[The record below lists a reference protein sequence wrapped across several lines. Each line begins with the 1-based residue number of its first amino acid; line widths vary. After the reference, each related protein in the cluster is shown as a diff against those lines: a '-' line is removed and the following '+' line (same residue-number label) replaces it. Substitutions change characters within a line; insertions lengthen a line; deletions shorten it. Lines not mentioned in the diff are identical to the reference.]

1 MSKNLLKEELVKQ
14 LFEVR
19 VNKETD
25 PIEHRVVVIESML
38 AMNASKLANKL
49 KGKVEKEDVYQQY
62 MASAWEA
69 ILTFEPEEGTSW
81 ESILDR
87 SDLINRRRLM
97 KSIIL
102 RAQGDISMLSN
113 DDFGVKRKVSNETG
127 ISERHIY
134 TIKKDSLDIER
145 YNEKGEYTHSLVDEV
160 TSSLWTT
167 VYEYADSPF
176 VTWFKNNKVDFLTKK
191 QNQLVD
197 CLLKMDYLKES
208 GYLSDDVVFATGQT
222 KPKIKEMLQRIYER
236 TMKEWYKL
244 HPSGAAKTFREQSIE
259 NELEALKP
267 FLEILYDD
275 KNLECQNR
283 RLSDW
288 LKVHA
293 KTIYNDQGEKAF
305 YVNELVYSGLNQ
317 RDLITFTSWLH
328 NKTEVKLD
336 LKILSTI
343 VALIENRVS
352 WLKERYEAIKLER
365 HQRIVFTKRD
375 YEKIERNR
383 ERKERYSLL
392 KNPPCT
398 VFTAN
403 KHTGEKVFKETIFNN
418 FSFNNTKVYKVD
430 PYYNIISITEDPETV
445 NRSTAKKS
453 YDVFSINIQTGE
465 KTIHSTEKYEKLYEK
480 GV

>member
-1 MSKNLLKEELVKQ
+1 MSKNLLKNELVRQ

-19 VNKETD
+19 VNKEVD
-25 PIEHRVVVIESML
+25 PVEHRVVVIEPML
-38 AMNASKLANKL
+38 AMNSSKLANKL

-69 ILTFEPEEGTSW
+69 IFTFEPEEGTSW
-81 ESILDR
+81 ESIVDR

-102 RAQGDISMLSN
+102 RAQGDISTLSN

-167 VYEYADSPF
+167 VHEYANSPF
-176 VTWFKNNKVDFLTKK
+176 VTWFKTNKSTFLTRK

-197 CLLKMDYLKES
+197 CLLEMDYLKES
-208 GYLSDDVVFATGQT
+208 GYLSDDVVFAAGQT

-236 TMKEWYKL
+236 TMKEWYKE
-244 HPSGAAKTFREQSIE
+244 HPSGTAKSFREQSIE
-259 NELEALKP
+259 DELEALEP

-275 KNLECQNR
+275 KNLVSQNK
-283 RLSDW
+283 RLSSW
-288 LKVHA
+288 IKEHA
-293 KTIYNDQGEKAF
+293 KTIYDDQGDKAY
-305 YVNELVYSGLNQ
+305 YVNELVYSGLKGNNL
-317 RDLITFTSWLH
+317 RKFTSWLH
-328 NKTEVKLD
+328 AHTEVSLD
-336 LKILSTI
+336 LSILSRI
-343 VALIENRVS
+343 SSLIEDRVF

-365 HQRIVFTKRD
+365 NQRIVFSKRD

-392 KNPPCT
+392 KNPPCK

-418 FSFNNTKVYKVD
+418 FSFSNTKVYRVD
-430 PYYNIISITEDPETV
+430 PYYNILSITEDPETV
-445 NRSTAKKS
+445 NKINANKI
-453 YDVFSINIQTGE
+453 YDVFSVNIQTGE
-465 KTIHSTEKYEKLYEK
+465 KTIHSPEKYEQLYEK

>member
-19 VNKETD
+19 VNKEVD
-25 PIEHRVVVIESML
+25 PVEHRVVVIEPML
-38 AMNASKLANKL
+38 AMNSSKLANKL

-69 ILTFEPEEGTSW
+69 VLTFEPEEGTSW
-81 ESILDR
+81 ESIVDR

-102 RAQGDISMLSN
+102 RAQGDISTLSN

-134 TIKKDSLDIER
+134 TIKKDSLGIER

-167 VYEYADSPF
+167 VHEYANSPF
-176 VTWFKNNKVDFLTKK
+176 VTWFKANKSTFLTRK

-197 CLLKMDYLKES
+197 CLLEMDYLKES
-208 GYLSDDVVFATGQT
+208 GYLSDDVVFAAGQT

-236 TMKEWYKL
+236 TMKEWYKE
-244 HPSGAAKTFREQSIE
+244 HPSGTAKSFREQSIE
-259 NELEALKP
+259 DELEALEP

-275 KNLECQNR
+275 KNLVSQNK
-283 RLSDW
+283 RLSSW
-288 LKVHA
+288 IKEHA
-293 KTIYNDQGEKAF
+293 KTIYDVQGDKAY
-305 YVNELVYSGLNQ
+305 YVNELVYSGLKDNNL
-317 RDLITFTSWLH
+317 RKYTSWLH
-328 NKTEVKLD
+328 SHTEVSLD
-336 LKILSTI
+336 LSILSRI
-343 VALIENRVS
+343 SSLIEDRVY

-365 HQRIVFTKRD
+365 NQRIVFSKRD

-392 KNPPCT
+392 KNPPCK

-403 KHTGEKVFKETIFNN
+403 KHTGEMVFKETIFNN
-418 FSFNNTKVYKVD
+418 FSFSNTKVYRVD

-445 NRSTAKKS
+445 NKVNANKI
-453 YDVFSINIQTGE
+453 YDVFSVNIQTGE
-465 KTIHSTEKYEKLYEK
+465 KTIHSPEKYEQLYEK